1 LQGLVL
7 PLLLFLKKQKS
18 LVKAINFWYWYY
30 QKGEIK
36 LREVFRMITVPAHK
50 VRQFGVDFYQTS
62 FTSGD
67 IQKLVK
73 FEVLN
78 YLPLEEGGKRRKT
91 TKTSAINW
99 EMLEKRIGQ
108 NEAAFQR
115 PMIRKKIRE
124 LVQYYSDCQEAQ
136 NLPAIPG
143 AVIMITEKKL
153 AFSPIGKNP
162 NLGLLQI
169 PEEPGILRCLDGQ
182 HRLLALSAQTEK
194 VVDIDV
200 PAILFDTLDP
210 RQTVELF
217 VTINAKH
224 TRLNPSHLIS
234 LAGRRLYTDHY
245 QALAHDIIRQLN
257 EEEDSPLQGDIKI
270 LGVGKG
276 RVSQASLADE
286 MVDLFSN
293 IEKIGG
299 KERFE
304 AFEQNGRRYFRNY
317 FKAILALFPK
327 AWAGRKYSIKTGAAL
342 RAFIRVSPDV
352 MARSKELKND
362 PFDYFGIREAIK
374 PWAERIGEGR
384 FETEGE
390 WRNKLAGGT
399 RGTVEFLSRE
409 LRDALRSG

>member
-1 LQGLVL
+1 
-7 PLLLFLKKQKS
+7 
-18 LVKAINFWYWYY
+18 
-30 QKGEIK
+30 
-36 LREVFRMITVPAHK
+36 MITIPAHK
-50 VRQFGVDFYQTS
+50 VRQFGVEFYQTS

-67 IQKLVK
+67 VQKLVK

-78 YLPLEEGGKRRKT
+78 YPTVEEAEQRKAG
-91 TKTSAINW
+91 KTSAINW
-99 EMLEKRIGQ
+99 ELLEKRIGRS
-108 NEAAFQR
+108 EAAFQR

-124 LVQYYSDCQEAQ
+124 LVQYYSECQEAR

-143 AVIMITEKKL
+143 AVIMITERPLK
-153 AFSPIGKNP
+153 FSPTGKNS
-162 NLGLLQI
+162 NLGMLQI
-169 PEEPGILRCLDGQ
+169 PEETGILRCLDGQ
-182 HRLLALSAQTEK
+182 HRLLALSAQTDKE
-194 VVDIDV
+194 VEIDV
-200 PAILFDTLDP
+200 PAVLFDSLDP

-234 LAGRRLYTDHY
+234 LAGRRLYADRY

-257 EEEDSPLQGDIKI
+257 EEESSPMKGEIKI

-293 IEKIGG
+293 IEKLGG
-299 KERFE
+299 KERFKD
-304 AFEQNGRRYFRNY
+304 FEQNGRRFFLNY
-317 FKAILALFPK
+317 FKAILSVFPK

-352 MARSKELKND
+352 MSRSKQLKND
-362 PFDYFGIREAIK
+362 AFDSFGIREAIK
-374 PWAERIGEGR
+374 PWADRIGEYR

-390 WRNKLAGGT
+390 WRKKLAGGT
-399 RGTVEFLSRE
+399 RGTVELLTRE
-409 LRDALRSG
+409 LRDALKV

>member
-1 LQGLVL
+1 
-7 PLLLFLKKQKS
+7 
-18 LVKAINFWYWYY
+18 
-30 QKGEIK
+30 
-36 LREVFRMITVPAHK
+36 MITVPSHK
-50 VRQFGVDFYQTS
+50 VRQFGVEFYQTT
-62 FTSGD
+62 FTSKD

-73 FEVLN
+73 FEVLS
-78 YLPLEEGGKRRKT
+78 YSTIEEGEKRRKVA
-91 TKTSAINW
+91 KTSAINW
-99 EMLEKRIGQ
+99 EMLEKRIGRS
-108 NEAAFQR
+108 EAAFQR

-124 LVQYYSDCQEAQ
+124 LIQYYLDCQEAQ

-143 AVIMITEKKL
+143 AVIMIAEKRL
-153 AFSPIGKNP
+153 NFSPIGKNP
-162 NLGLLQI
+162 SLGMLQI

-182 HRLLALSAQTEK
+182 HRLLALSAQSEK
-194 VVDIDV
+194 NMEIDV
-200 PAILFDTLDP
+200 PAVLFDMLDP

-234 LAGRRLYTDHY
+234 LAGRRLYADRH
-245 QALAHDIIRQLN
+245 QALAHDIIRRLN
-257 EEEDSPLQGDIKI
+257 EEEGSPIQGEIKI

-299 KERFE
+299 ESRYKEFEENGKRF
-304 AFEQNGRRYFRNY
+304 FLNY
-317 FKAILALFPK
+317 FKAIQTLFPK

-352 MARSKELKND
+352 MARSKNLKKD
-362 PFDYFGIREAIK
+362 PFDHFGIREAIK
-374 PWAERIGEGR
+374 PWGEKIGETR

-390 WRNKLAGGT
+390 WRRKLAGGT
-399 RGTVEFLSRE
+399 RGTVELLTRE
-409 LRDALRSG
+409 LRDAMKTL

>member
-1 LQGLVL
+1 
-7 PLLLFLKKQKS
+7 
-18 LVKAINFWYWYY
+18 
-30 QKGEIK
+30 
-36 LREVFRMITVPAHK
+36 MITVPSHK
-50 VRQFGVDFYQTS
+50 VKQFGVEFYQTA

-78 YLPLEEGGKRRKT
+78 YPTIEEKEKRRKV
-91 TKTSAINW
+91 KKSSPINW
-99 EMLEKRIGQ
+99 ELLERRIGRS
-108 NEAAFQR
+108 EAAFQR

-153 AFSPIGKNP
+153 TFSPIGKNP
-162 NLGLLQI
+162 NLGILEI
-169 PEEPGILRCLDGQ
+169 PEGPGILRCLDGQ
-182 HRLLALSAQTEK
+182 HRLLALTVDPEK
-194 VVDIDV
+194 YRDIDV
-200 PAILFDTLDP
+200 PAVLFDSLDP
-210 RQTVELF
+210 RQIVELF

-234 LAGRRLYTDHY
+234 LAGRRLYTDPY
-245 QALAHDIIRQLN
+245 QALAHDIIRRLN
-257 EEEDSPLQGDIKI
+257 EDEDSPLHGDIKI

-299 KERFE
+299 KDRFRE
-304 AFEQNGRRYFRNY
+304 FEENGKRFFLNY
-317 FKAILALFPK
+317 FKAIQSVFPK
-327 AWAGRKYSIKTGAAL
+327 AWVGKKYSIKTGAAL
-342 RAFIRVSPDV
+342 RAFIRVVPDV
-352 MARSKELKND
+352 MARAKEIKND
-362 PFDYFGIREAIK
+362 PFDHLGIREAVR
-374 PWAERIGEGR
+374 PWGDRIGDGR

-390 WRNKLAGGT
+390 WKRKLAGGT
-399 RGTVEFLSRE
+399 RGTVEILSKE
-409 LRDALRSG
+409 LRDALKLS

>member
-1 LQGLVL
+1 
-7 PLLLFLKKQKS
+7 
-18 LVKAINFWYWYY
+18 
-30 QKGEIK
+30 
-36 LREVFRMITVPAHK
+36 MITVPALK
-50 VRQFGVDFYQTS
+50 VRQFGVEFYQTS
-62 FTSGD
+62 FASSD

-78 YLPLEEGGKRRKT
+78 YPTLQEAEKRRRAGRA
-91 TKTSAINW
+91 SAVNW
-99 EMLEKRIGQ
+99 ELLEKRIGKS
-108 NEAAFQR
+108 EAAFQR

-124 LVQYYSDCQEAQ
+124 LVQYYLDCQEAR

-143 AVIMITEKKL
+143 AVIMITEQQLK
-153 AFSPIGKNP
+153 FSSGKNP
-162 NLGLLQI
+162 NLGMLQI
-169 PEEPGILRCLDGQ
+169 PEEAGVLRCVDGQ

-194 VVDIDV
+194 DLEIDV
-200 PAILFDTLDP
+200 PAVLFDSLDP

-234 LAGRRLYTDHY
+234 LAGRRLYADQY

-257 EEEDSPLQGDIKI
+257 EEESSPLKGEIKI

-276 RVSQASLADE
+276 MVSQASLADE
-286 MVDLFSN
+286 MVDLFNN
-293 IEKIGG
+293 IEKLGG
-299 KERFE
+299 RDRFRE
-304 AFEQNGRRYFRNY
+304 FEQNGKRFFMNY

-352 MARSKELKND
+352 MGRSKQLKND
-362 PFDYFGIREAIK
+362 SFDYFGIREAIK
-374 PWAERIGEGR
+374 PWGDRIGEAR

-390 WRNKLAGGT
+390 WRRKLAGGT
-399 RGTVEFLSRE
+399 RGTVELLTRE
-409 LRDALRSG
+409 LRDALKVS